1 MTDNTEHIE
10 RDRQVLEECS
20 LFLGIGNLALAEVTP
35 ALECLPFE
43 AGGHVFLEGE
53 KGSALFIIAEGSV
66 RVTKR
71 MPDGHKAVVAQLG
84 SGDVFGEM
92 ALVTHAPRST
102 DCVFDTAGRLWR
114 LPRNAFDGLRES
126 APNAYAQI
134 LRNLGRTVCKRLSRT
149 TGEVCNLVFDLKVAA
164 SDKKEIEEK
173 LGRSKEGLKKIVTSL
188 ERPTCKE
195 EEE

>member
-1 MTDNTEHIE
+1 MTDNTEHVE
-10 RDRQVLEECS
+10 RDRKVLEECS
-20 LFLGIGNLALAEVTP
+20 LFSGIGNLALADVAPT
-35 ALECLPFE
+35 LECLPFE

-53 KGSALFIIAEGSV
+53 KGLALFVIAEGTV

-71 MPDGHKAVVAQLG
+71 MPDGHKAVVTQLTA
-84 SGDVFGEM
+84 GDVFGEM

-102 DCVFDTAGRLWR
+102 DCVFETAGRLWR
-114 LPRNAFDGLRES
+114 LSRQDFDGLRES
-126 APNAYAQI
+126 APTAYAQI

-164 SDKKEIEEK
+164 SDKKDLEEK
-173 LGRSKEGLKKIVTSL
+173 LGRGKEGLMKIVTSL